1 MDDERGLLNANAN
14 NLRTLQIRNDVMWS
28 RLLFCFSLVLFP
40 WKAAALKWGI
50 FKITNF
56 LPKIRYRADISL
68 LFYVSR
74 SLFVVTRMQL
84 DGLHTQPGV
93 IIPFRSVNKP
103 WQVIDL
109 FPNNSWRIW
118 KGAGRNYDP
127 PPSPNNWVKDDLP
140 LSEFQESRSS
150 HKTKLFNI
158 CGMRLDSR

>member
-1 MDDERGLLNANAN
+1 MLMLTVSGSCEYKTMQN
-14 NLRTLQIRNDVMWS
+14 QH
-28 RLLFCFSLVLFP
+28 LFCFSLVLFP
-40 WKAAALKWGI
+40 WKGAGLKREI

-56 LPKIRYRADISL
+56 LPKIRYREDISL

-74 SLFVVTRMQL
+74 SLFVVTRMQPYWF
-84 DGLHTQPGV
+84 HTQPGV

-118 KGAGRNYDP
+118 KGVGGNYDP
-127 PPSPNNWVKDDLP
+127 PPTLNNWVKDDLP

-150 HKTKLFNI
+150 HETKLFNI
-158 CGMRLDSR
+158 CGMWLDSR